1 MVFYFRL
8 TQHNV
13 VDNSPKLNGCLF
25 LLINS
30 VQNIVVD
37 NKSQLTDTQIT

>member
-1 MVFYFRL
+1 ME
-8 TQHNV
+8 
-13 VDNSPKLNGCLF
+13 CLF

-37 NKSQLTDTQIT
+37 NKSQLTDTQITYNIKNYEKCWKMLIKR